1 MMGVPLISTRGS
13 PVRIRPL
20 AALSVA
26 ALSAVVLAGCAGS
39 TPETTP
45 TPSATGAADLCA
57 AAAPSGAASESITVD
72 GEAGEKSTATFT
84 APIEIDELQSTVLV
98 EGEGDPVAAGDLVTY
113 ALSAFSAE
121 TGEELG
127 SFGYGDTPVLP
138 QQISPDNPLGQLLGC
153 AAPGTRV
160 VATFPATE
168 QGAAEVYIV
177 DLLEVVP
184 SAAWGEPVEPVDGM
198 PTVEL
203 ADDGAPT
210 VTLPEGDMPTE
221 FEKATLKEGDGP
233 VVETGDG
240 VLVQYHGVSWD
251 TGEVFD
257 ESWGGAPFS
266 FTAGSGVVQGFT
278 DAVVGETVGSQVIAV
293 LPPAVAYGEGEITDA
308 DLTGQTLVFVIDI
321 LGVQSAAT
329 PAE

>member
-1 MMGVPLISTRGS
+1 M
-13 PVRIRPL
+13 RIRPI

-26 ALSAVVLAGCAGS
+26 AFSAVLLAGCASGANPNATPAPS
-39 TPETTP
+39 T
-45 TPSATGAADLCA
+45 SGAAADLCA
-57 AAAPSGAASESITVD
+57 AAAPSGAASDSITVE
-72 GEAGEKSTATFT
+72 GEVGEKSTATFS
-84 APIEIDELQSTVLV
+84 APLEVEELQSTVV
-98 EGEGDPVAAGDLVTY
+98 SEGEGDPVAAGDLVTY
-113 ALSAFSAE
+113 ALTAFSAE

-127 SFGYGDTPVLP
+127 SFGYDDAPVLP
-138 QQISPDNPLGQLLGC
+138 QQISGDNPLGQLLGC
-153 AAPGTRV
+153 ATPGTRV
-160 VATFPATE
+160 VAAFPATE
-168 QGAAEVYIV
+168 QGAAEVYVV

-184 SAAWGEPVEPVDGM
+184 NAAWGDPVDPAEGL

-210 VTLPEGDMPTE
+210 VTLPEGDAPTE

-233 VVETGDG
+233 VVAAGDG

-293 LPPAVAYGEGEITDA
+293 LPPAVAYGEGEINDA
-308 DLTGQTLVFVIDI
+308 DLKGQTLVFVVDI
-321 LGVQSAAT
+321 LGVQPAET
-329 PAE
+329 PAQ